1 MWPNLLLIV
10 KKVGK
15 GSMSLVGGRG
25 ASRGVSG
32 AEGRQAYNQAL
43 MLELV
48 RTRGPL
54 SRSELGRMGRLNLA
68 IVSRLAERLISEGL
82 VREIGTGP
90 STGGRKPT
98 LLDLIPEA
106 RCAVGV
112 NVGTRTIS
120 LVITDMHGTIR
131 KRAKEPSR
139 MALGPDALMQ
149 QVGDVVHGALADLP
163 PDLGEVIGIGMA
175 LPAPILDPAES
186 TFSPPSYPGWGELR
200 IGERTED
207 RFGLPVLLDN
217 DANAAA
223 VGEHLYGAGRGV
235 RDMFY
240 LIAHRGIGGAA
251 LVNGAL
257 YRGTH
262 GGAGEIGHTV
272 VDLDGPRCG
281 CGRYGCLEAFAG
293 RGAIA
298 RRASRA
304 LKLAGRQSLAGCEP
318 GEISAATVIEAG
330 LAGDSLA
337 QRILEETGEY
347 LGLGIVSAVNVL
359 DPEVVVV
366 GGSTMRAGDLVLEA
380 ATRVVRSRALRGLAE
395 RVRIVMG
402 ELGDDGGAVG
412 AASIVLRGL
421 FAVPTGARTA
431 GPAATE
437 LETTGQRRKGEN
449 HDN

>member
-1 MWPNLLLIV
+1 V
-10 KKVGK
+10 
-15 GSMSLVGGRG
+15 SLVGGKGAARG
-25 ASRGVSG
+25 ASG
-32 AEGRQAYNQAL
+32 AKGRQAYNRAL

-112 NVGTRTIS
+112 NVGTRMIS

-139 MALGPDALMQ
+139 MASGPDALMQ
-149 QVGDVVHGALADLP
+149 QVGDVVRGALADLP

-175 LPAPILDPAES
+175 LPAPVLDPAES

-235 RDMFY
+235 QDMFY

-251 LVNGAL
+251 LVNGVL

-304 LKLAGRQSLAGCEP
+304 LKLAGRQSLAGCEL

-330 LAGDSLA
+330 LAGDPLA

-359 DPEVVVV
+359 DPEIVVV

-380 ATRVVRSRALRGLAE
+380 ATRVVRSRALPGLAE

>member
-1 MWPNLLLIV
+1 
-10 KKVGK
+10 
-15 GSMSLVGGRG
+15 
-25 ASRGVSG
+25 
-32 AEGRQAYNQAL
+32 
-43 MLELV
+43 
-48 RTRGPL
+48 
-54 SRSELGRMGRLNLA
+54 
-68 IVSRLAERLISEGL
+68 
-82 VREIGTGP
+82 
-90 STGGRKPT
+90 
-98 LLDLIPEA
+98 
-106 RCAVGV
+106 
-112 NVGTRTIS
+112 
-120 LVITDMHGTIR
+120 
-131 KRAKEPSR
+131 
-139 MALGPDALMQ
+139 
-149 QVGDVVHGALADLP
+149 
-163 PDLGEVIGIGMA
+163 
-175 LPAPILDPAES
+175 
-186 TFSPPSYPGWGELR
+186 
-200 IGERTED
+200 
-207 RFGLPVLLDN
+207 
-217 DANAAA
+217 
-223 VGEHLYGAGRGV
+223 
-235 RDMFY
+235 MFY

>member
-1 MWPNLLLIV
+1 LAA
-10 KKVGK
+10 
-15 GSMSLVGGRG
+15 
-25 ASRGVSG
+25 ASGNGVPHEASG
-32 AEGRQAYNQAL
+32 AENRRAYNRAL
-43 MLELV
+43 MLEII

-54 SRSELGRMGRLNLA
+54 SRTELGRIGRLNLA
-68 IVSRLAERLISEGL
+68 IVSSLAERLISEGL
-82 VREIGTGP
+82 VRAIGTGP
-90 STGGRKPT
+90 STGGRRPT

-112 NVGTRTIS
+112 NVGTRTVS
-120 LVITDMHGTIR
+120 VVVTDMHGTVR

-139 MALGPDALMQ
+139 MASGPEALMS
-149 QVGDVVHGALADLP
+149 QVGEVVNETLADLP

-175 LPAPILDPAES
+175 LPAPILNPAQS
-186 TFSPPSYPGWGELR
+186 IFSPPSYPGWGELR

-251 LVNGAL
+251 LVNGVL
-257 YRGTH
+257 HRGTH

-304 LKLAGRQSLAGCEP
+304 LKLAGRPDLAGRAP
-318 GEISAATVIEAG
+318 DEITAATVIEAG

-359 DPEVVVV
+359 DPEVVVL
-366 GGSTMRAGDLVLEA
+366 GGSTMKAGEMVLGP
-380 ATRVVRSRALRGLAE
+380 ATRVVRGRALAGLAE

-402 ELGDDGGAVG
+402 DLGDDGGAVG

-421 FAVPTGARTA
+421 FAVPMAGGRTK
-431 GPAATE
+431 GPVTAESRTD
-437 LETTGQRRKGEN
+437 R
-449 HDN
+449 